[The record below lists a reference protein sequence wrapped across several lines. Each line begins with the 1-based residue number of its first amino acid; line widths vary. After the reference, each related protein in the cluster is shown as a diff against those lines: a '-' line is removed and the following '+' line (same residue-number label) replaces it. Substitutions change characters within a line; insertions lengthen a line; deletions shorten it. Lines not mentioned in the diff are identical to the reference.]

1 MTEAHFA
8 AVGVFAIFAV
18 AVLVIGIVAI
28 VIVDSVKHW
37 LGSRNELVENVARLC
52 EVQTALMKAN
62 NKLNERVKE
71 LEEHVGLRGEGED

>member
-8 AVGVFAIFAV
+8 AVGMFATFAV

-28 VIVDSVKHW
+28 VLVDSIKHW
-37 LGSRNELVENVARLC
+37 LSSRSEIVKDVARLC

-62 NKLNERVKE
+62 NDLNERVKA
-71 LEEHVGLRGEGED
+71 LEEEREIKGDA

>member
-8 AVGVFAIFAV
+8 AVGMFATFAV

-28 VIVDSVKHW
+28 VIIDAVKHW
-37 LGSRNELVENVARLC
+37 LGSRRDLMESVKRLC

-62 NKLNERVKE
+62 NDLNERVKA
-71 LEEHVGLRGEGED
+71 LEEERELRDDAE